1 MAAAHDAGAI
11 AVVDASQYVPHV
23 ATDVPAWGADFVA
36 FTGHK
41 MCGPTGIGVLW
52 GTSEILD
59 ATPPFLTGGEMIL
72 NVTKEGFTTNE
83 LPWKFEAGTPP
94 IAEAVGLGAAVD
106 YLTSLGMEAVREH
119 EVSLTAY
126 ALRTLTERFGD
137 DLVIHGP
144 VRARPSGAACCRSPS
159 PTCTPTTSPRC
170 STSTACACG
179 PATTAPSRSCAC
191 SAWPPPPVP
200 PCTSTTTKPTSTPSA
215 DAIAA
220 AADFFAF

>member
-1 MAAAHDAGAI
+1 
-11 AVVDASQYVPHV
+11 
-23 ATDVPAWGADFVA
+23 
-36 FTGHK
+36 

-106 YLTSLGMEAVREH
+106 YLEGLGMDAVREH
-119 EVSLTAY
+119 EVSLTGY

-137 DLVIHGP
+137 ELTIHGP
-144 VRARPSGAACCRSPS
+144 PSPPSAAGCSPS
-159 PTCTPTTSPRC
+159 PTATCTPTTSPRC

-179 PATTAPSRSCAC
+179 PATTAPSR
-191 SAWPPPPVP
+191 
-200 PCTSTTTKPTSTPSA
+200 
-215 DAIAA
+215 
-220 AADFFAF
+220 